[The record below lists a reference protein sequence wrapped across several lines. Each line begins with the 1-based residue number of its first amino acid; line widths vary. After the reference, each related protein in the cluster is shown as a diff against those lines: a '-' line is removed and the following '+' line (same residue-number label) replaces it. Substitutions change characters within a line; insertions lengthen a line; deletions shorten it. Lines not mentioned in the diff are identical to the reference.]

1 MHIWVPI
8 EDKGQ
13 QRMRWLDGITDSMD
27 MNLSKLRENVE
38 GMWRTC
44 TSPVIRKSL
53 LHIVALFIGSPGAE
67 AEAPILWKPDAKS
80 QLIGKDANAGKH

>member
-1 MHIWVPI
+1 MLFILIVI
-8 EDKGQ
+8 
-13 QRMRWLDGITDSMD
+13 
-27 MNLSKLRENVE
+27 VE

-44 TSPVIRKSL
+44 TSLVIRKSP

-80 QLIGKDANAGKH
+80 QLIGKDCDARKDARGEGGNRV